1 MPAAE
6 LHDTE
11 TEIERIE
18 RWRAGELIRAG
29 YEPDA
34 AAAMAARHDIDIH
47 DAADLLRRGCP
58 VEVAVRILL

>member
-6 LHDTE
+6 VHDTE

-47 DAADLLRRGCP
+47 YAADLLRRGCP
-58 VEVAVRILL
+58 MEVAVRILL